1 MGTLVRFYSLEE
13 QKILRQIEDD
23 IKIKKMLYQQMENL
37 RDYTILEAI
46 EDIDIEIDEL
56 LSVLESKKNIGN
68 VDKSNSLNRRLLVV
82 SRS

>member
-13 QKILRQIEDD
+13 QEILRQIEDD
-23 IKIKKMLYQQMENL
+23 IKIKMMLYQQMESL
-37 RDYTILEAI
+37 RDYTILDAI

-56 LSVLESKKNIGN
+56 LSVLENKKDIDN
-68 VDKSNSLNRRLLVV
+68 VGKSNSLNRRLLVV

>member
-1 MGTLVRFYSLEE
+1 MGTLVKFYSLEE

-23 IKIKKMLYQQMENL
+23 IKIKKMLYQQMESL
-37 RDYTILEAI
+37 RDYTILDAI

-56 LSVLESKKNIGN
+56 LSVLESKENIGN
-68 VDKSNSLNRRLLVV
+68 VGKSNSLNRRLLVV

>member
-68 VDKSNSLNRRLLVV
+68 VGKSNSLNRRLLVV

>member
-13 QKILRQIEDD
+13 QEILRQIEDD
-23 IKIKKMLYQQMENL
+23 IKIKMMLYQQMESL
-37 RDYTILEAI
+37 RDYTILDAI

-56 LSVLESKKNIGN
+56 LSILENKKDIDN
-68 VDKSNSLNRRLLVV
+68 VGKSNSLNRRLLVV

>member
-1 MGTLVRFYSLEE
+1 MGTLIKFYSLEE

-23 IKIKKMLYQQMENL
+23 IKIKKMLYQQMESL

-56 LSVLESKKNIGN
+56 LSVLESKENIGN
-68 VDKSNSLNRRLLVV
+68 VGKSNSLNRRLLVV

>member
-13 QKILRQIEDD
+13 QEILRQIEDD
-23 IKIKKMLYQQMENL
+23 IKIKMMLYQQMESL
-37 RDYTILEAI
+37 RDYTILDAI

-56 LSVLESKKNIGN
+56 LSVLENKKNIVSVG
-68 VDKSNSLNRRLLVV
+68 KCNSLNRRLLVV